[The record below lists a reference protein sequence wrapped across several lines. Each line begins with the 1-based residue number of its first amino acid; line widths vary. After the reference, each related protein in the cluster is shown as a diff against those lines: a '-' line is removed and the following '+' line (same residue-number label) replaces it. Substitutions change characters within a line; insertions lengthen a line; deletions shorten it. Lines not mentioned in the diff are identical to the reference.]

1 MQWGSLRG
9 LIRAL
14 VGDPERAGGSLMKF
28 SPQNIVD
35 SANFAMEYYVDR
47 TECTRKTLVTTQA
60 SGVLNMTGINGNNI
74 KAITIGQTALD
85 KTTYDFEEM
94 RNPAFPYETGT
105 AFRRWVWMAGDKVL
119 LLPPLGPVAAQVT
132 VTFVD
137 SPVEVTTAT
146 ADNVEIE
153 PRIPKDHHPYLKY
166 LAGSYLNR
174 IGKPGME
181 EIKEDALIKT
191 FLDMSGV

>member
-1 MQWGSLRG
+1 MQWGTLKG

-28 SPQNIVD
+28 SAQQIAD
-35 SANFAMEYYVDR
+35 SANFALNYYVNR
-47 TECTRKTLVTTQA
+47 TECTRKTVTTTWLD
-60 SGVLNMTGINGNNI
+60 GVLTMTGINGDNI
-74 KAITIGQTALD
+74 KSIVIGTNSLD
-85 KTTYDFEEM
+85 STTFDFEEM
-94 RNPAFPYETGT
+94 KNPAFLFETGT
-105 AFRRWVWMAGDKVL
+105 AFRRWMWMAGNKVM
-119 LLPPLGPVAAQVT
+119 LLPPLGVAPGTAH

-137 SPVEVTTAT
+137 SPTEVAAAT
-146 ADNVEIE
+146 LDNVEID
-153 PRIPKDHHPYLKY
+153 PRIPVDHHAYLKY

>member
-1 MQWGSLRG
+1 MQWGTLKG

-28 SPQNIVD
+28 SPQAIVD
-35 SANFAMEYYVDR
+35 SANFALDYYVGR
-47 TECTRKTLVTTQA
+47 TECTRKTLA
-60 SGVLNMTGINGNNI
+60 STWADGVLSMTGINGNNI
-74 KAITIGQTALD
+74 KAIVVGGVALD

-94 RNPAFPYETGT
+94 RNPGFLFESGT
-105 AFRRWVWMAGDKVL
+105 AFRRWLWVTGDKVML
-119 LLPPLGPVAAQVT
+119 VPPFGPAPAQAV

-137 SPVEVTTAT
+137 SPVEVTLAT
-146 ADNVEIE
+146 ADNVEIDS
-153 PRIPKDHHPYLKY
+153 RIPEGHHAYLKY